1 MGVDEKCERQDK
13 HQRPST
19 EQDTNDRQE
28 ASPNQLEITR
38 AAPQNLQAHTLK
50 RPPAEI
56 SVSETPHATRKTSST
71 HTHKH
76 SNTHEPRHAPGS
88 GAPARPGSPAPR
100 TPPPNKTA
108 RPRPTGAGPDGSRA
122 RREPGPSDGS
132 WVRREPAPTG
142 GSRARR
148 ELALT
153 SGSWL

>member
-1 MGVDEKCERQDK
+1 MPLPLTHMGVDEKCERQDK

-71 HTHKH
+71 HTRKH

-88 GAPARPGSPAPR
+88 GAPARPGSPAPER
-100 TPPPNKTA
+100 
-108 RPRPTGAGPDGSRA
+108 RPRTKPRARARRAPSPTGAGPDENQARPMGAGFDGSRP
-122 RREPGPSDGS
+122 RRAGAGPDGS
-132 WVRREPAPTG
+132 W
-142 GSRARR
+142 
-148 ELALT
+148 L
-153 SGSWL
+153 